1 MFSHH
6 WLGLIS
12 NSIGTRQD
20 GHCERKRRVFF
31 LRLLVHRVEW
41 LPSGVLRFSFEEGVK
56 EPVSDFNGKN
66 GSEIDLNPVEF
77 CAESRK
83 LVPSFVCA
91 PEALPCVLNCEP
103 DTVDTE
109 DRDASAS

>member
-1 MFSHH
+1 V
-6 WLGLIS
+6 I
-12 NSIGTRQD
+12 
-20 GHCERKRRVFF
+20 F

-66 GSEIDLNPVEF
+66 RSELDLNLGGI

-83 LVPSFVCA
+83 
-91 PEALPCVLNCEP
+91 
-103 DTVDTE
+103 
-109 DRDASAS
+109 

>member
-1 MFSHH
+1 MK
-6 WLGLIS
+6 LA
-12 NSIGTRQD
+12 RD
-20 GHCERKRRVFF
+20 V
-31 LRLLVHRVEW
+31 LRLMVHSVEW

-83 LVPSFVCA
+83 LVPSFLLQRLKA
-91 PEALPCVLNCEP
+91 RGHADPERLWLLVLCFALSQSRATGNVL
-103 DTVDTE
+103 T
-109 DRDASAS
+109 